1 MSKGATVQLVFGFEY
16 AILLTIAFSAFFKF
30 ILHSIDLRSEDPWE
44 NKSMQVSCLITHVM
58 VIYFRY
64 MLYLDL
70 IVSFSRLLLYATF
83 ICIMFKVR
91 KPLKFIYSQIL
102 TSTTCLQKFSK
113 TKPRSTRCLFSLCD
127 RCILQSALSEKRFRT
142 LCSPAVQSTSFI
154 FTLMRLKKNSQMTVL
169 VSFAAKRWSL
179 AAG

>member
-91 KPLKFIYSQIL
+91 KPLKF
-102 TSTTCLQKFSK
+102 T
-113 TKPRSTRCLFSLCD
+113 PRQPVYKNFLKLNPDPHAAYFRSATDVSCNPHFPK
-127 RCILQSALSEKRFRT
+127 SALGHCA
-142 LCSPAVQSTSFI
+142 LAPCNQPAS
-154 FTLMRLKKNSQMTVL
+154 
-169 VSFAAKRWSL
+169 SL
-179 AAG
+179 H

>member
-44 NKSMQVSCLITHVM
+44 NKSMQVSRSITHVM
-58 VIYFRY
+58 IIYFRY

-91 KPLKFIYSQIL
+91 KSLKLVCRQIAD
-102 TSTTCLQKFSK
+102 SYF
-113 TKPRSTRCLFSLCD
+113 F
-127 RCILQSALSEKRFRT
+127 F
-142 LCSPAVQSTSFI
+142 
-154 FTLMRLKKNSQMTVL
+154 
-169 VSFAAKRWSL
+169 
-179 AAG
+179 

>member
-44 NKSMQVSCLITHVM
+44 NKSMQVSRSITHVM
-58 VIYFRY
+58 IIYFRY

-91 KPLKFIYSQIL
+91 KSLKFVCRQIADSYFFFL
-102 TSTTCLQKFSK
+102 K
-113 TKPRSTRCLFSLCD
+113 TNSDPHAANFRSATDVSCNPHFPKSAFGHCALAPCNQPASSLH
-127 RCILQSALSEKRFRT
+127 
-142 LCSPAVQSTSFI
+142 
-154 FTLMRLKKNSQMTVL
+154 
-169 VSFAAKRWSL
+169 
-179 AAG
+179 